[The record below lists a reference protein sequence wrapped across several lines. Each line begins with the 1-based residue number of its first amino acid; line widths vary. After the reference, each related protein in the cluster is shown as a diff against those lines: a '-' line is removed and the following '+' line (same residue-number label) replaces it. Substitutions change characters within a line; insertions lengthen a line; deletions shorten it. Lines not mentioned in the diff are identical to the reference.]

1 MSNLYTVEELT
12 ERSLTKLIA
21 RIHENYK
28 KSALSLIDIGKDLNQ
43 AKALVAHGEWAS
55 WLETNF
61 GLSQSSAHNFMRV
74 AKQFGKDPE
83 ILNGCDF
90 GSRVLYALAAP
101 SVPDVVRDVA
111 IYEARS
117 EQSVGVDRI
126 AEVKAVVAGEA
137 AAAGVYFG
145 EDMAAAAVD
154 SEVVLEAGD
163 PVELTGISF
172 ASNPQLVYVR
182 KGGVTFLVDR
192 DDLDESSSS
201 PPVEDDPDGVLLTQ
215 GLGTPDEIR
224 QVRSVNEESDR
235 RAESL
240 GLPTS
245 RVQVLPD
252 VDRHEA
258 PGDVDDRP
266 FASPDGEWNFYR
278 VKIGGFGNVHELVSA
293 LVGRGWTV
301 EVLDDD

>member
-1 MSNLYTVEELT
+1 MSSLPTVEELT
-12 ERSLTKLIA
+12 ERSLDKLIA

-28 KSALSLIDIGKDLNQ
+28 KSALSLIDIGRDLNQ
-43 AKALVAHGEWAS
+43 AKALVPHGEWAN
-55 WLETNF
+55 WLDTNF

-101 SVPDVVRDVA
+101 STPDVAVDVA

-117 EQSVGVDRI
+117 EQSVGVERV
-126 AEVKAVVAGEA
+126 AEVKAQAKSGGD
-137 AAAGVYFG
+137 AGVYFG
-145 EDMAAAAVD
+145 EDVASLTD
-154 SEVVLEAGD
+154 GDVVLEAGD

-192 DDLDESSSS
+192 DDVDAAPSTPTVDDRQYSLFAD
-201 PPVEDDPDGVLLTQ
+201 PVEAPL
-215 GLGTPDEIR
+215 
-224 QVRSVNEESDR
+224 SVEEESDR

-240 GLPTS
+240 GLSTS

-252 VDRHEA
+252 VDRREA

-266 FASPDGEWNFYR
+266 FAAPPVRRLVMKHLISVVGP
-278 VKIGGFGNVHELVSA
+278 GNIEATVS
-293 LVGRGWTV
+293 LLHDQGWHFV
-301 EVLDDD
+301 DVLDSKEVGDAS